1 MLIVVKCQVGCLTN
15 DSLRSSYKSAFLDPR
30 IVEVSPEHGPLDGD
44 HVPIENFFF
53 WRSS

>member
-1 MLIVVKCQVGCLTN
+1 MRITSSKRVILDVDSREMLSWMSQTT
-15 DSLRSSYKSAFLDPR
+15 FP
-30 IVEVSPEHGPLDGD
+30 EVSPEHGPLDGD